1 MRILHLIDPAVA
13 GGGPCTLGLVATA
26 LSRSPQHRHDVLII
40 GTSAHLALAGR
51 CGLEPLG
58 RIGTPLNRPSL
69 ARNAMRKFLRAYEST
84 SNTYDLL
91 HAWTPGCGALA
102 ASVAGDRRVLT
113 GPVIAHTGGRAGPL
127 EIRRL
132 QRRRVR
138 MLCASPAVRGIF
150 EAAGI
155 DSSRLVVLAPAVDRN
170 VIAFSDRLRLR
181 ARWGA
186 HEKTFV
192 VGLLGEPARWVDAR
206 AAVNAVSRIALGTK
220 EVTVVLHPDSDG
232 RSIAQQWLASLDMPD
247 RLVVDEKIAEP
258 WRIVPGLDAALFM
271 NTAMNALPPA
281 FHSRGRKPPG
291 LFRALLSP
299 SAGPSRLPNILPV
312 LWAMAA
318 GVPVI
323 AELCEALHD
332 IIDDGRT
339 GLLFEP
345 GDPNGAAQRIL
356 QLRDDTLA
364 REAIST
370 AAAARI
376 DRSYNPDLFAA
387 RLGAAYAQ
395 CSPAEPPHQAATA
408 GRGLLSRTMLMRS
421 SRTDS

>member
-1 MRILHLIDPAVA
+1 MRILHLIDPAAA
-13 GGGPCTLGLVATA
+13 GGGPCTLGLVAAA
-26 LSRSPQHRHDVLII
+26 LSHSPQHCHDVLII

-51 CGLEPLG
+51 CGLVPLG

-69 ARNAMRKFLRAYEST
+69 ARNAIRKFLRAYESA
-84 SNTYDLL
+84 SNRYDLL

-113 GPVIAHTGGRAGPL
+113 GPVIAPTDGCAAPL

-132 QRRRVR
+132 HRRRVQ
-138 MLCASPAVRGIF
+138 MLCASPAVRGVY
-150 EAAGI
+150 EAAGL
-155 DSSRLVVLAPAVDRN
+155 DSSRLAVLAPAVDRN

-181 ARWGA
+181 ARWA
-186 HEKTFV
+186 AQEKTFV
-192 VGLLGEPARWVDAR
+192 VGLLGEPAHWVDAR
-206 AAVNAVSRIALGTK
+206 AAVNAVSRIALGPK
-220 EVTVVLHPDSDG
+220 EVTVVLHPDSAG
-232 RSIAQQWLASLDMPD
+232 RPIAQQWLASLAMPD

-271 NTAMNALPPA
+271 STAMNTSPPA
-281 FHSRGRKPPG
+281 FNSRRRKPPS
-291 LFRALLSP
+291 LLRALLSP
-299 SAGPSRLPNILPV
+299 SAGPSRLPSILPV

-323 AELCEALHD
+323 AETCEALHD

-345 GDPNGAAQRIL
+345 RDPNGAAERIL
-356 QLRDDTLA
+356 QLRDDRSA

-370 AAAARI
+370 AAVARI
-376 DRSYNPDLFAA
+376 DRSYSPDQFAA

-395 CSPAEPPHQAATA
+395 CCPADPPP
-408 GRGLLSRTMLMRS
+408 
-421 SRTDS
+421 